1 MKKFFKIFNTSTIL
15 GFVMFL
21 LTVGYYLFA
30 KPENMSADT
39 NFLATLIY
47 WSFIT
52 ISNLLL
58 GLILYAIQI
67 LRNTDY
73 QSEPHGSDFFHLN
86 IRYTRT
92 LDTVSK
98 NLSNFF
104 FKSVLHFYPL
114 PKSEPTSALRAQE
127 VQYGSLKYQ
136 NISIFP
142 NI

>member
-73 QSEPHGSDFFHLN
+73 
-86 IRYTRT
+86 
-92 LDTVSK
+92 
-98 NLSNFF
+98 
-104 FKSVLHFYPL
+104 
-114 PKSEPTSALRAQE
+114 
-127 VQYGSLKYQ
+127 
-136 NISIFP
+136 
-142 NI
+142 